1 MRYSNTSNETCFYS
15 NTANGTCCCSNWFQR
30 GCSPAARAVR
40 FSPRQLPQVP
50 GGNAERDGKIL
61 VGDKL
66 IATSAVVLDKSNQPL
81 LSLGGAGA
89 TNNWRREMIPVG
101 TMDFNSVMAAIK
113 SNR

>member
-1 MRYSNTSNETCFYS
+1 MR
-15 NTANGTCCCSNWFQR
+15 
-30 GCSPAARAVR
+30 SPARAVR
-40 FSPRQLPQVP
+40 FSRQVLQVP

>member
-1 MRYSNTSNETCFYS
+1 VIRPVLVTLAFTR
-15 NTANGTCCCSNWFQR
+15 R
-30 GCSPAARAVR
+30 GSPG
-40 FSPRQLPQVP
+40 FLLHCQVP
-50 GGNAERDGKIL
+50 GGNAERDGKVL

-89 TNNWRREMIPVG
+89 TNNWKRQMIPCG
-101 TMDFNSVMAAIK
+101 NMDFNSVMAAIK

>member
-1 MRYSNTSNETCFYS
+1 MRDIS
-15 NTANGTCCCSNWFQR
+15 GTR
-30 GCSPAARAVR
+30 LRSPARAVR
-40 FSPRQLPQVP
+40 FSRQVLQVP